1 MYELII
7 TLSDKLIYNDI
18 YDTLEDLQ
26 EYIYNVETLNKNK
39 KKNKIRYKIK
49 SNLPNEKIVVN
60 FD

>member
-49 SNLPNEKIVVN
+49 SHLPNEKIVVN